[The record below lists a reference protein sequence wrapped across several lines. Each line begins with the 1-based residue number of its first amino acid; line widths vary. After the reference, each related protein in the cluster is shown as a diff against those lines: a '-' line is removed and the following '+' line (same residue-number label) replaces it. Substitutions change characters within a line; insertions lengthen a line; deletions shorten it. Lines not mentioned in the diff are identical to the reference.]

1 MNAWLIST
9 NLILMVISENLT
21 NLQNCSNKKNLAIDV
36 LYDSIKVFLDI
47 SVLVKIRIRK
57 IFSMFLRIFI
67 RLFNFVIYI
76 ISTNIHRNL
85 IWFKISLR
93 KHHYEQS

>member
-57 IFSMFLRIFI
+57 IFSMFLHIFN
-67 RLFNFVIYI
+67 RLFNFVIDI

-85 IWFKISLR
+85 I
-93 KHHYEQS
+93 

>member
-57 IFSMFLRIFI
+57 IFSMFLRIFN
-67 RLFNFVIYI
+67 RLFNFVIDI

-85 IWFKISLR
+85 I
-93 KHHYEQS
+93 

>member
-9 NLILMVISENLT
+9 NLLLMVISENLT

-36 LYDSIKVFLDI
+36 LCDSIKVFLDI

-57 IFSMFLRIFI
+57 FAL
-67 RLFNFVIYI
+67 
-76 ISTNIHRNL
+76 
-85 IWFKISLR
+85 
-93 KHHYEQS
+93 

>member
-85 IWFKISLR
+85 I
-93 KHHYEQS
+93 